1 MLGRILST
9 YILIVMAITF
19 PIFFVVAL
27 IIWLLTIPFDKHL
40 KLLHYY
46 TCFWASV
53 YTWAMPTWFV
63 KIEGREKY
71 KNNTTYMIVS
81 NHQSQLDIL
90 VHFRLFLYYKIVSKA
105 EIFRVPFIGW
115 NMYLN
120 RYIKL
125 VRGDK
130 YGVKEMMA
138 ASEKTLAAGESVF
151 IYAEGTR
158 SQDNEIKDFKPG
170 AFILAKQAKV
180 PILPIVLN
188 GTGIALPKWK
198 MNTEGIHRIIV
209 RVLDEIPYER
219 FANLSVEET
228 AYMVRQIMI
237 VELAK
242 LKNDMS
248 RGHKNS

>member
-1 MLGRILST
+1 MLGKILSA

-19 PIFFVVAL
+19 PIFFVIAFT
-27 IIWLLTIPFDKHL
+27 IWLLTIPFDKHL
-40 KLLHYY
+40 KFLHYY
-46 TCFWASV
+46 TCFWASF

-63 KIEGREKY
+63 KIQGREKY
-71 KNNTTYMIVS
+71 KKKTTYMIVS

-90 VHFRLFLYYKIVSKA
+90 VHFRLFLYYKIVSKS
-105 EIFRVPFIGW
+105 EIFRIPFIGW

-130 YGVKEMMA
+130 GGSKKMMA
-138 ASEKTLAAGESVF
+138 ESEKTLAAGESVC
-151 IYAEGTR
+151 IYPEGTR
-158 SQDNEIKDFKPG
+158 SHDNEIKSFKPG
-170 AFILAKQAKV
+170 AFILAKKAKV
-180 PILPIVLN
+180 PILPLVVN

-198 MNTEGIHRIIV
+198 MDTQGIHRIIV

-228 AYMVRQIMI
+228 AEMVRQIMI
-237 VELAK
+237 GELAR
-242 LKNDMS
+242 LKNDMG
-248 RGHKNS
+248 RT

>member
-9 YILIVMAITF
+9 YILIVMGITF
-19 PIFFVVAL
+19 PVFFVGAV
-27 IIWLLTIPFDKHL
+27 IIWLLTIAFDSHL
-40 KLLHYY
+40 RFLHYY

-53 YTWAMPTWFV
+53 YTWIMPAWFI

-71 KNNTTYMIVS
+71 KNNNTYVVVS

-130 YGVKEMMA
+130 DGVKKMMTD
-138 ASEKTLAAGESVF
+138 SEKTLAAGESVC
-151 IYAEGTR
+151 IYPEGTR
-158 SQDNEIKDFKPG
+158 SHDNEIKAFKPG

-180 PILPIVLN
+180 PIMPIVLN

-198 MNTEGIHRIIV
+198 MNTKGIHRIIV
-209 RVLDEIPYER
+209 RVLPEIPYER
-219 FANLSVEET
+219 FADLSVEET
-228 AYMVRQIMI
+228 AAMVRQIMI
-237 VELAK
+237 TVQLP
-242 LKNDMS
+242 
-248 RGHKNS
+248 R

>member
-1 MLGRILST
+1 MLWKILSA
-9 YILIVMAITF
+9 YLLIAMGITF
-19 PIFFVVAL
+19 PVFFVIAFM
-27 IIWLLTIPFDKHL
+27 IWLLTIPFDKHL
-40 KLLHYY
+40 RLLHYY

-53 YTWAMPTWFV
+53 YTWIMPTWFV

-71 KNNTTYMIVS
+71 KKNTTYMIVS

-130 YGVKEMMA
+130 EAAKKMMIV
-138 ASEKTLAAGESVF
+138 SENTLAAGESVC
-151 IYAEGTR
+151 IYPEGTR
-158 SQDNEIKDFKPG
+158 SHDNEIKVFKPG
-170 AFILAKQAKV
+170 AFILAQKAKV
-180 PILPIVLN
+180 PILPIVVN
-188 GTGIALPKWK
+188 GTGIAVPKWK
-198 MNTEGIHRIIV
+198 MDTQGIHRIIV
-209 RVLDEIPYER
+209 RVLDEIPYEK

-228 AYMVRQIMI
+228 AEMVRQIMI

-242 LKNDMS
+242 LKTDM
-248 RGHKNS
+248 G

>member
-1 MLGRILST
+1 MLGRILTT
-9 YILIVMAITF
+9 YILIVMGITF
-19 PIFFVVAL
+19 PIFFVGAV
-27 IIWLLTIPFDKHL
+27 IIWLLTIAFDSHL

-53 YTWAMPTWFV
+53 YTWVMPTWFI
-63 KIEGREKY
+63 KIEGRDKY
-71 KNNTTYMIVS
+71 KSNTNYMIVS

-120 RYIKL
+120 HYIRL
-125 VRGDK
+125 VRGNKD
-130 YGVKEMMA
+130 GVKKMMID
-138 ASEKTLAAGESVF
+138 SEKTLAAGEPVF
-151 IYAEGTR
+151 IYPEGTR
-158 SQDNEIKDFKPG
+158 SQDNEIKAFKPG
-170 AFILAKQAKV
+170 AFLLAKDAHV

-198 MNTEGIHRIIV
+198 MNTQGIHRIIV
-209 RVLDEIPYER
+209 RVLDEIPYEQ

-228 AYMVRQIMI
+228 ARMVRQIMI
-237 VELAK
+237 GELAK
-242 LKNDMS
+242 LKKEM
-248 RGHKNS
+248 GHA

>member
-9 YILIVMAITF
+9 YILIVMALTF
-19 PIFFVVAL
+19 PIFYAGAV
-27 IIWLLTIPFDKHL
+27 IIWLLTIPIDSHL

-53 YTWAMPTWFV
+53 YTWVMPTWFV

-71 KNNTTYMIVS
+71 KKNTTYMMVS

-105 EIFRVPFIGW
+105 EIFRVPFMGW
-115 NMYLN
+115 NMNLN

-125 VRGDK
+125 VRGHKD
-130 YGVKEMMA
+130 GVKQMMSD
-138 ASEKTLAAGESVF
+138 SENTLAAGESVF
-151 IYAEGTR
+151 IYPEGTR
-158 SQDNEIKDFKPG
+158 SQDNEIKTFKPG
-170 AFILAKQAKV
+170 AFLLAKQAKV

-198 MNTEGIHRIIV
+198 MNTQGINRIIV
-209 RVLDEIPYER
+209 RVLDEIPYEQ

-228 AYMVRQIMI
+228 AEMVRQIMI
-237 VELAK
+237 TELAK
-242 LKNDMS
+242 LKDEMS
-248 RGHKNS
+248 HF

>member
-1 MLGRILST
+1 MLGKILSA
-9 YILIVMAITF
+9 YLLIMMGITF
-19 PIFFVVAL
+19 PIFFVFAL
-27 IIWLLTIPFDKHL
+27 IIWLMSIPFDKHL
-40 KLLHYY
+40 RFLHYY

-53 YTWAMPTWFV
+53 YTWIMPTWFV

-71 KNNTTYMIVS
+71 KKNTTYMIVS

-120 RYIKL
+120 HYIKL

-130 YGVKEMMA
+130 DGVKQMMA
-138 ASEKTLAAGESVF
+138 ASEKTLAAEESVC
-151 IYAEGTR
+151 IYPEGTR
-158 SQDNEIKDFKPG
+158 SQDNQIKAFKPG
-170 AFILAKQAKV
+170 AFILAQQAKV
-180 PILPIVLN
+180 PILPVVLN
-188 GTGIALPKWK
+188 GTGIAVPKWK

-228 AYMVRQIMI
+228 SEMVRQIMI
-237 VELAK
+237 AELAR
-242 LKNDMS
+242 LKTDMG
-248 RGHKNS
+248 RA

>member
-9 YILIVMAITF
+9 YLLIVMGITF
-19 PIFFVVAL
+19 PIFYAGAV

-53 YTWAMPTWFV
+53 YTWVMPTWFV

-71 KNNTTYMIVS
+71 KNNATYMIVS

-90 VHFRLFLYYKIVSKA
+90 VHFRLFLYYKIVSKT
-105 EIFRVPFIGW
+105 EIFRVPFMGW
-115 NMYLN
+115 NMNLN

-130 YGVKEMMA
+130 DGVKKMMID
-138 ASEKTLAAGESVF
+138 SENTLAEGESVF
-151 IYAEGTR
+151 MYPEGTR
-158 SQDNEIKDFKPG
+158 SQDNEIKSFKPG
-170 AFILAKQAKV
+170 AFLLAKHAKV

-188 GTGIALPKWK
+188 GTGIALPKLK
-198 MNTEGIHRIIV
+198 MNTKGIHRIIV
-209 RVLDEIPYER
+209 RVLDEIPYEQ
-219 FANLSVEET
+219 FANLSVEGT
-228 AYMVRQIMI
+228 ADMVRQIMI
-237 VELAK
+237 GELAK
-242 LKNDMS
+242 LKDEMS
-248 RGHKNS
+248 HS

>member
-9 YILIVMAITF
+9 YLLIAIAITS
-19 PIFFVVAL
+19 PIFFIGAVL
-27 IIWLLTIPFDKHL
+27 IWLITLPFDKRL
-40 KLLHYY
+40 KFLHYY

-53 YTWAMPTWFV
+53 YTWVMPTWFV

-71 KNNTTYMIVS
+71 KKNTTYMIVS

-105 EIFRVPFIGW
+105 EIFRLPFIGW

-120 RYIKL
+120 HYIRL

-130 YGVKEMMA
+130 DGVKKMMVD
-138 ASEKTLAAGESVF
+138 SEKTLAAGESVF
-151 IYAEGTR
+151 IYPEGTR
-158 SQDNEIKDFKPG
+158 SQDNEIKTFKPG
-170 AFILAKQAKV
+170 AFLLAKHAKV

-198 MNTEGIHRIIV
+198 MNTQGVHRIIV

-219 FANLSVEET
+219 FSDLSVEET
-228 AYMVRQIMI
+228 ANMVRQIMI
-237 VELAK
+237 PELAK
-242 LKNDMS
+242 LKNEMS
-248 RGHKNS
+248 RV

>member
-1 MLGRILST
+1 MLGRILTT

-19 PIFFVVAL
+19 PIFYLGAVL
-27 IIWLLTIPFDKHL
+27 IWLLTIAFDKHL

-53 YTWAMPTWFV
+53 YTWLMPTWFI
-63 KIEGREKY
+63 KIEGRDKY

-105 EIFRVPFIGW
+105 EIFRVPFMGW
-115 NMYLN
+115 NMNLN

-125 VRGDK
+125 VRGHKD
-130 YGVKEMMA
+130 GVKKMMID
-138 ASEKTLAAGESVF
+138 SENTLAVGESVF
-151 IYAEGTR
+151 IYPEGTR
-158 SQDNEIKDFKPG
+158 SQDNEIKAFKPG
-170 AFILAKQAKV
+170 AFILAQQAKV

-209 RVLDEIPYER
+209 RVLDEIPYEQ

-228 AYMVRQIMI
+228 ADMVRQIMI
-237 VELAK
+237 GELVK
-242 LKNDMS
+242 LKDEMG
-248 RGHKNS
+248 RV

>member
-1 MLGRILST
+1 MLGRILSA
-9 YILIVMAITF
+9 YLLIVMGITF
-19 PIFFVVAL
+19 PIFYAGAV

-53 YTWAMPTWFV
+53 YTWVMPTWFV

-71 KNNTTYMIVS
+71 KNNATYMIVS

-105 EIFRVPFIGW
+105 EIFRVPFMGW
-115 NMYLN
+115 NMNLN

-130 YGVKEMMA
+130 YGGKKMMDDG
-138 ASEKTLAAGESVF
+138 EKTLAAGESVF
-151 IYAEGTR
+151 FYPEGTR
-158 SQDNEIKDFKPG
+158 SHDNEIKAFKPG
-170 AFILAKQAKV
+170 AFLLAKHAKV
-180 PILPIVLN
+180 PILPILLN

-198 MNTEGIHRIIV
+198 MNTKGIHRIIV
-209 RVLDEIPYER
+209 RVLDEIPYEQ
-219 FANLSVEET
+219 FANLSVQET
-228 AYMVRQIMI
+228 ADMVRQIMI
-237 VELAK
+237 DELAK
-242 LKNDMS
+242 LKDEMS
-248 RGHKNS
+248 HV